1 LLHNARIMCTNRTTL
16 ASGEDAV
23 KQAASGCAVGLIGG
37 GAVAASIASELVADR
52 AGLRLVAALVR
63 SDAPALP
70 GAVARVE
77 TVDELLAAEPDVVVE
92 AASRTAVRELG
103 PAVVAAGVDLLVVS
117 TGALLEDALAARL
130 HALGCRSGARVV
142 LATGA
147 VAGIDALRAARVG
160 GLDRVEVE
168 QRKPARVLLGA
179 EEAAGLD
186 GPVCVF
192 DGTVREAAR
201 AYPAT
206 TNILATIALAGLG
219 PERTRVR
226 LIADPAA
233 TANHARLRASGSF
246 GSLDVV
252 VENRP
257 SANPRSSVLT
267 GLSVVGTLRE
277 RFLGGGLAWPGWPC

>member
-1 LLHNARIMCTNRTTL
+1 MCTYRTTL
-16 ASGEDAV
+16 ASGEERV
-23 KQAASGCAVGLIGG
+23 KQPSKGSAVGLIGG
-37 GAVAASIASELVADR
+37 GAVAASIASELLADGS
-52 AGLRLVAALVR
+52 GLRLVGALVR
-63 SDAPALP
+63 SDAHGLPA
-70 GAVARVE
+70 GVARVE
-77 TVDELLAAEPDVVVE
+77 TVEELLAAAPDVVVE
-92 AASRTAVRELG
+92 AASQTAVRELG
-103 PAVVAAGVDLLVVS
+103 PAVVAAGVDLLIVS
-117 TGALLEDALAARL
+117 TGALLEPGLRARL
-130 HALGCRSGARVV
+130 HAEGRRSGARIV

-179 EEAAGLD
+179 DAAAGLD
-186 GPVCVF
+186 GPVCIL
-192 DGTVREAAR
+192 DGSVLEAAR
-201 AYPAT
+201 AHPAT

-233 TANHARLRASGSF
+233 TANHARLRASGTF

-267 GLSVVGTLRE
+267 GLSVMATLRE
-277 RFLGGGLAWPGWPC
+277 RFLGGGLAWPGWAS

>member
-1 LLHNARIMCTNRTTL
+1 M
-16 ASGEDAV
+16 
-23 KQAASGCAVGLIGG
+23 GLVGG
-37 GAVAASIASELVADR
+37 GAVAAQIASELLADGT
-52 AGLRLVAALVR
+52 GLRLAGALLR
-63 SDAPALP
+63 SDPRGLP
-70 GAVARVE
+70 SGVARAVNVE
-77 TVDELLAAEPDVVVE
+77 ELLATGPDVVVE
-92 AASRTAVRELG
+92 AASQAAVREVG
-103 PAVVAAGVDLLVVS
+103 PAVVAAGVDLVVVS
-117 TGALLEDALAARL
+117 TGALLDQELRTRL
-130 HALGCRSGARVV
+130 HAEGRRSGARVV

-147 VAGIDALRAARVG
+147 VGGIDALRGARVG

-179 EEAAGLD
+179 DQARRLD
-186 GPVCVF
+186 GPVCVL
-192 DGTVREAAR
+192 DGTVLEAAR

-233 TANHARLRASGSF
+233 TANHARLRAAGAF

-267 GLSVVGTLRE
+267 GLSVVSTLRE
-277 RFLGGGLAWPGWPC
+277 RYLGGGLSWPGWPS

>member
-1 LLHNARIMCTNRTTL
+1 MCTYRTTL
-16 ASGEDAV
+16 ASGEERV
-23 KQAASGCAVGLIGG
+23 KGPSNGCAVGLIGG
-37 GAVAASIASELVADR
+37 GAVAAGIASELLADS

-63 SDAPALP
+63 SDTHGLPA
-70 GAVARVE
+70 AVTRVE
-77 TVDELLAAEPDVVVE
+77 TVEELLATGPDVVVE
-92 AASRTAVRELG
+92 AASQAAVRELG
-103 PAVVAAGVDLLVVS
+103 PAVVAAGIDLVVVS
-117 TGALLEDALAARL
+117 TGALLEPGLRGRL
-130 HALGCRSGARVV
+130 HAEGRRSGARVV

-179 EEAAGLD
+179 DEAAGLS
-186 GPVCVF
+186 GPVCIL
-192 DGTVREAAR
+192 DGTVLEAAR
-201 AYPAT
+201 AHPAT